1 MQTNRTRL
9 LAKPIATF
17 DRLFT
22 LLIIRDHF
30 KGFKWKQ
37 INLLLNFTFEA
48 ILRIYSRI
56 NLWNLLKNQS
66 LESISLGSIVE
77 IFLPIER
84 QRPIDSI

>member
-1 MQTNRTRL
+1 MSERICSIIQTNRTRL
-9 LAKPIATF
+9 LPKPIATF

-48 ILRIYSRI
+48 ILRIYS
-56 NLWNLLKNQS
+56 NQS
-66 LESISLGSIVE
+66 LESTQESIFG
-77 IFLPIER
+77 INLFGINR
-84 QRPIDSI
+84 